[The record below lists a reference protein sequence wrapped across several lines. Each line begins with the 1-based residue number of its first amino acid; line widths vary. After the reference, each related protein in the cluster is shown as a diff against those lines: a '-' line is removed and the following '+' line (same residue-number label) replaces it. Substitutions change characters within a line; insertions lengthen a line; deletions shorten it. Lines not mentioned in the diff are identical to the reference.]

1 MKRDP
6 KVTRLRTL
14 FCALSCLV
22 LMSGAVAAKVAV
34 TPSPQ
39 QISVYEAS
47 SEKDRVGLLIA
58 LAKTGHA
65 ELAAEMLRRYPLTGK
80 FAANRTLFI
89 EGLILH
95 SRGNLTGAV
104 QKYRDA
110 LANDPSLTLVR
121 SELAKT
127 LFELGENDGAK
138 HHLSLLMADAPSS
151 VQAQGIRSFI
161 DTIDAS
167 RPYNFSAFI
176 SAAPSTN
183 INNGSSLTK
192 VYENN
197 GGEITID
204 PNSRK
209 KSGIGLLAGANAGF
223 SKRLGNDFSV
233 VLGGN
238 AIGHLYNDKAYN
250 AYGTSESAELRYL
263 FPDGHVGLG
272 AVSSQSIKS
281 DASGLSYYSYGPRVS
296 LQKDLTPKD
305 RLNLS
310 TVYEWRNF
318 PDNSLNDA
326 TALMMDGSWSHGF
339 SSSLTVSLDAG
350 YDRVKSEIDYD
361 SYNSYSAG
369 LGIYKELP
377 YGVNAYA
384 HGTVRKADF
393 EGIFPIYNRVRK
405 DTRYTG
411 TVSLTKRDFSIWGYA
426 PELEYTYSFNDS
438 NIASYYFDSHAV
450 NFTLSKDF

>member
-1 MKRDP
+1 MARVP
-6 KVTRLRTL
+6 
-14 FCALSCLV
+14 
-22 LMSGAVAAKVAV
+22 V

-47 SEKDRVGLLIA
+47 NESARVSLLIA
-58 LAKTGHA
+58 LAQTGHA
-65 ELAAEMLRRYPLTGK
+65 ELAAELLKRYPLAGK
-80 FAANRTLFI
+80 FASNRTLFI
-89 EGLILH
+89 EGMVLH
-95 SRGNLTGAV
+95 GRGDLTGAV
-104 QKYRDA
+104 QKYRAA
-110 LANDPSLTLVR
+110 LASDPSLTLVR

-127 LFELGENDGAK
+127 LFELGENDSAK
-138 HHLSLLMADAPSS
+138 HHLTLLMADAPNA

-167 RPYNFSAFI
+167 RPYTFSAFI

-192 VYENN
+192 VYDAY

-238 AIGHLYNDKAYN
+238 IIGQLYDDKTYN

-272 AVSSQSIKS
+272 MVSSQSIKS
-281 DASGLSYYSYGPRVS
+281 DASGLGYYSYGPRVG
-296 LQKDLTPKD
+296 LQKDLTSKD
-305 RLNLS
+305 RINLS
-310 TVYEWRNF
+310 SVYEWRNY
-318 PDNSLNDA
+318 PSNSLNDA
-326 TALMMDGSWSHGF
+326 TAVMVDGSWSHGI
-339 SSSLTVSLDAG
+339 SADLNVSLDAG
-350 YDRVKSEIDYD
+350 YDRVKSDIDYD
-361 SYNSYSAG
+361 SYNSYSVG

-377 YGVNAYA
+377 HGVTAYL
-384 HGTVRKADF
+384 HGQVRYSDF
-393 EGIFPIYNRVRK
+393 DGVFPIYNTVRK

-411 TVSLTKRDFSIWGYA
+411 TISLTKRDFNIWGYA

-438 NIASYYFDSHAV
+438 NLASYYFDSHAV

>member
-1 MKRDP
+1 M
-6 KVTRLRTL
+6 
-14 FCALSCLV
+14 FCALSCLA
-22 LMSGAVAAKVAV
+22 LTSGIAIARVAV

-47 SEKDRVGLLIA
+47 NESARVSLLIA
-58 LAKTGHA
+58 LAQTGHA
-65 ELAAEMLRRYPLTGK
+65 ELAAALLKRYPLAGK
-80 FAANRTLFI
+80 FARNRTLFI
-89 EGLILH
+89 EGMVLH
-95 SRGNLTGAV
+95 GRGNLTGAV

-110 LANDPSLTLVR
+110 LASDPSLTLVR

-127 LFELGENDGAK
+127 LFELGENDSAK
-138 HHLSLLMADAPSS
+138 HHLTLLMADAPNA

-167 RPYNFSAFI
+167 RPYTFSAFI

-192 VYENN
+192 VYDAY

-209 KSGIGLLAGANAGF
+209 KTGIGLLAGANAGF
-223 SKRLGNDFSV
+223 SKRLSNDFSV

-238 AIGHLYNDKAYN
+238 IIGQLYDDKTYN

-272 AVSSQSIKS
+272 MVSSQSIKS
-281 DASGLSYYSYGPRVS
+281 DASGLGYYSYGPRVG

-305 RLNLS
+305 RINLS
-310 TVYEWRNF
+310 SVYEWRNY
-318 PDNSLNDA
+318 PSNSLNDA
-326 TALMMDGSWSHGF
+326 TAAMVDGSWSHGF
-339 SSSLTVSLDAG
+339 SADLNVSMDAG
-350 YDRVKSEIDYD
+350 YDRVKSDIDYD
-361 SYNSYSAG
+361 SYNSYSVG

-377 YGVNAYA
+377 HGVTAYL
-384 HGTVRKADF
+384 HGQVRHSEFD
-393 EGIFPIYNRVRK
+393 GVFPIYNRVRK

-411 TVSLTKRDFSIWGYA
+411 TVSLTKRDFNIWGYA

-438 NIASYYFDSHAV
+438 NLASYYFDSHAV